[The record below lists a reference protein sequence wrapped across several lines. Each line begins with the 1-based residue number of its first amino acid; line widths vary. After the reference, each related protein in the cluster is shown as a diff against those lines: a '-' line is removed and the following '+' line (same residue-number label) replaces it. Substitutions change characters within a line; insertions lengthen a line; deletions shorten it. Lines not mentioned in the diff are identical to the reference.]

1 MMTFIPI
8 AASVISFIEVPQRN
22 GVCSW
27 NATVWRISLVLDE
40 GDVCGCG
47 AFLIYALSLRLPCNM
62 NKIKKKNKKAWVTAI
77 RFFFF
82 F

>member
-27 NATVWRISLVLDE
+27 NATVWRISLVCRRK
-40 GDVCGCG
+40 GVG
-47 AFLIYALSLRLPCNM
+47 AVAGFSLFMP
-62 NKIKKKNKKAWVTAI
+62 
-77 RFFFF
+77 
-82 F
+82 